1 MLQTARLRCLIS
13 EENNIN
19 RYLLQVSSIISRTY
33 LRQVSSIIC
42 HTYLLQVSSIICIR
56 IYCIRHSLAV
66 TSSIKHYISS
76 SIEYFIINRNI
87 IYMYM
92 YMYTSVQTEP
102 ISCFIPIENNI
113 FTYLNHHSLVD
124 QLLSSTI
131 PYPP

>member
-1 MLQTARLRCLIS
+1 MLRTARLSCLIS

-33 LRQVSSIIC
+33 LLQVSSIIC

-56 IYCIRHSLAV
+56 IYCIRHSLEV
-66 TSSIKHYISS
+66 TSSIKHYLSS

-92 YMYTSVQTEP
+92 YTSVQTEP
-102 ISCFIPIENNI
+102 ISCFILIENNI
-113 FTYLNHHSLVD
+113 STYLNHHSLVD

-131 PYPP
+131 PLPP